1 MTPSI
6 YSLFVLGALATC
18 VLTPIVRFFA
28 NKYGFVDCPKR
39 ARKVHEEEV
48 PRLGGA
54 AILGAFVVIM
64 LLGGLF
70 VPELAS
76 ALWGESGVGGVVL
89 LGALAIFVI
98 GFLDD
103 LSRLSA

>member
-6 YSLFVLGALATC
+6 YSLFVLGALASFA
-18 VLTPIVRFFA
+18 LTPLVRHLA
-28 NKYGFVDCPKR
+28 NRHGFVDCPKR

-54 AILGAFVVIM
+54 AILGAFIVT
-64 LLGGLF
+64 LLIGGFL
-70 VPELAS
+70 VEDLAT
-76 ALWGESGVGGVVL
+76 ALWGESGVGGIVM

-103 LSRLSA
+103 LSRCS